1 MGRVLDRNAL
11 RAALVEER
19 RAGRTIVFTNGCF
32 DLLHLGH
39 VRSLREARRHGDRL
53 VVGLNSDASVRR
65 LGKGSD
71 RPVLPEDDRAEMLAA
86 LDMVDYVS
94 IFDED
99 TPLELIRATEPDVLA
114 KGGDWSES
122 AIVGADFVRARGGR
136 VERLPYHRD
145 LSTTEIL
152 RRIRGV

>member
-1 MGRVLDRNAL
+1 
-11 RAALVEER
+11 
-19 RAGRTIVFTNGCF
+19 
-32 DLLHLGH
+32 
-39 VRSLREARRHGDRL
+39 
-53 VVGLNSDASVRR
+53 
-65 LGKGSD
+65 
-71 RPVLPEDDRAEMLAA
+71 MLAA